1 MRKMNS
7 VKLLAFSLL
16 LVSAVLLMSSCGEKA
31 SPTPNKIEHAVG
43 IIIVSDQEQFQGEK
57 IYADFSDHE
66 YTYDLDAAV
75 VYYFDYDSETAYAGG
90 QNVTSL
96 SFGADVDSRSVGA
109 AATVAF
115 IGNDDPTN
123 MVVTAYYL
131 YFDEKGVY
139 FDSNKPFANTALG
152 EGVVIEGSDYTA
164 KITLTSGM
172 PVEYFTVTSYQG
184 STELRSDTFNPK
196 NLTDYDKYDLPA
208 QTDRVEIVSF
218 DASDGIIEQRTFHN
232 GERNFVVEYD
242 VGGQIMG
249 AKTLYLM
256 WSD

>member
-1 MRKMNS
+1 M
-7 VKLLAFSLL
+7 
-16 LVSAVLLMSSCGEKA
+16 
-31 SPTPNKIEHAVG
+31 I
-43 IIIVSDQEQFQGEK
+43 
-57 IYADFSDHE
+57 
-66 YTYDLDAAV
+66 
-75 VYYFDYDSETAYAGG
+75 YYFDYDSETAYAGG

-96 SFGADVDSRSVGA
+96 TFGADVDSHSVGA

-115 IGNDDPTN
+115 IGNDDSAN
-123 MVVTAYYL
+123 MVTAYYL
-131 YFDEKGVY
+131 YFDENGVY
-139 FDSNKPFANTALG
+139 FDPSKPFANINLG

-164 KITLTSGM
+164 KITLTSGT

-184 STELRSDTFNPK
+184 NTELRSDTFNPQT
-196 NLTDYDKYDLPA
+196 LTDYDKYDLPA

-242 VGGQIMG
+242 IGGQIMG